1 MNLTTLW
8 SSVIT
13 CYFDKLIW
21 MESLL
26 WKGRRFTCKSI
37 LHFNTYFVN
46 ALLPITLV
54 SFYFNFEE
62 DDIYSF
68 LFDLKDLRLFSPFS
82 SCIQRHE
89 IHASGRANGTSQA
102 ISKIS
107 NRQFERKSFFSPVT
121 CPQNTCSHPDNL
133 NNVLPPV
140 HCIVRNRLNKYMLNK
155 EVTKR
160 VFFLEDSLE
169 FLLLL
174 SIPQSRHWS

>member
-1 MNLTTLW
+1 MDGILALKR
-8 SSVIT
+8 SSFCLQVNSSFQHLF
-13 CYFDKLIW
+13 CQ
-21 MESLL
+21 SL
-26 WKGRRFTCKSI
+26 
-37 LHFNTYFVN
+37 V
-46 ALLPITLV
+46 TLV
-54 SFYFNFEE
+54 SFHFNFEE

-160 VFFLEDSLE
+160 VFF
-169 FLLLL
+169 FWK
-174 SIPQSRHWS
+174 IA